1 MVCCNLVSD
10 SNCPW
15 LLPTNRNCSN
25 PLHLSIDEHY
35 TAFVFYRSDA
45 GDLQQQFFMHI
56 YEDFSADIG
65 PDERRRINRSD
76 LTHLFVSHSSLVVF

>member
-1 MVCCNLVSD
+1 
-10 SNCPW
+10 
-15 LLPTNRNCSN
+15 
-25 PLHLSIDEHY
+25 
-35 TAFVFYRSDA
+35 
-45 GDLQQQFFMHI
+45 MHI